1 MYDAVVAG
9 GSISG
14 LLCAREIARGGFT
27 VLVLEEGFEVG
38 TPEHCSGLV
47 SGAGLG
53 ELGIVPTQRTF
64 GRAVSTAEIFAPNG
78 KSVTVDAK
86 RQGVIELS
94 RRELDKQAALQAQK
108 NGAEI
113 RVNTQVQQ
121 IGQGS
126 VRTRDGTI
134 RCRMAVDARGVA
146 PLIRRDREGALASA
160 QYEVCADWMPAD
172 RIQVF
177 IDQERYP
184 GFFAWIIP
192 SGGGGAGSAKAG
204 VAGRGINAAAALDGF
219 LRGRGDGNFSV
230 TRKIFAPVWVKGP
243 IKDFVDGGIVT
254 VGDAAGQTKP
264 TTAGGIYSAGMG
276 GVMAGEA
283 ISRFLGSGDRN
294 DLKEYQ
300 RRWRRRFGREF
311 ERQLLARRML
321 EGLDNEACNRMLGS
335 VTPEITAG
343 MAGGDDFDFHTGS
356 IIRILGLKRSLRA
369 AQALAGSEIKR
380 LFG

>member
-1 MYDAVVAG
+1 M
-9 GSISG
+9 
-14 LLCAREIARGGFT
+14 CAREIARGGFT

-134 RCRMAVDARGVA
+134 RCRMAVDARGIA

-192 SGGGGAGSAKAG
+192 SGGGGAGERKG
-204 VAGRGINAAAALDGF
+204 RRRRQGDKRRGRAGRVSTGA
-219 LRGRGDGNFSV
+219 RGR
-230 TRKIFAPVWVKGP
+230 K
-243 IKDFVDGGIVT
+243 
-254 VGDAAGQTKP
+254 
-264 TTAGGIYSAGMG
+264 
-276 GVMAGEA
+276 
-283 ISRFLGSGDRN
+283 
-294 DLKEYQ
+294 
-300 RRWRRRFGREF
+300 
-311 ERQLLARRML
+311 
-321 EGLDNEACNRMLGS
+321 
-335 VTPEITAG
+335 
-343 MAGGDDFDFHTGS
+343 
-356 IIRILGLKRSLRA
+356 
-369 AQALAGSEIKR
+369 
-380 LFG
+380 LFGHQEDLCARLGKGSHKGLCGRQHRYSRRCRGADKAHHRRGDILRRDGRGHGRGGHFAVSRVR